1 MVWSGLMA
9 RVGQRTAV
17 AGGELAG
24 SVSVGVLER
33 VFSRAFVD
41 GVIAECGR
49 REQRVRALPARVV
62 AYFCL
67 GLALWSDGSYEDV
80 LGMVSSGLLWADGD
94 EGPAQMASKVALF
107 KACLLYT
114 SPSPRDRTRS
124 RMPSSA

>member
-1 MVWSGLMA
+1 MA
-9 RVGQRTAV
+9 RVGQRTPV
-17 AGGELAG
+17 AGGQLAG

-49 REQRVRALPARVV
+49 RGQRGRALPARVD

-80 LGMVSSGLLWADGD
+80 LEMVSSGL
-94 EGPAQMASKVALF
+94 
-107 KACLLYT
+107 
-114 SPSPRDRTRS
+114 
-124 RMPSSA
+124 